1 MLTVT
6 RRLSPEETAAFDLAL
21 ITLSL
26 TADERTRS
34 RHRFTTDDGQPVLL
48 QLPRG
53 TVLADGDILV
63 SELTPAASNLAI
75 RVLAK
80 AEPVLSVTASTPLA
94 LLRGAYH
101 LGNRH
106 VPLEVAADYLRLMPD
121 PVLADLL
128 TQLGLQ
134 VEPAITP
141 FHPEAGAYGNK
152 AMST

>member
-1 MLTVT
+1 
-6 RRLSPEETAAFDLAL
+6 
-21 ITLSL
+21 
-26 TADERTRS
+26 
-34 RHRFTTDDGQPVLL
+34 
-48 QLPRG
+48 
-53 TVLADGDILV
+53 
-63 SELTPAASNLAI
+63 
-75 RVLAK
+75 
-80 AEPVLSVTASTPLA
+80 STPLA